1 MMLKIMREQRKSKT
15 DKAGLRAWASNLMSA
30 LLVAFASIL
39 AGVLV
44 SGCNSDDEEA
54 LNAIDSAKMQQT
66 VAELAED
73 MLVPGAVVIL
83 HTPKGNF
90 EYTYGVS
97 QYGGSEPTRFDQ
109 HLRIGSNTKTWVGT
123 IILQMVQEGKLQL
136 EDHVAMHWTGVP
148 SGEQITI
155 AQLLSMESGLHNY
168 TTTLAL
174 NQILDQDPTYAW
186 PQAELLKL
194 SFDSPL
200 DFTPGTDFGYSNTN
214 TVLLGL
220 IAQKL
225 DDSTLPEIMQ
235 RRLFAPLGMTQT
247 LFPEITDN
255 VLPEPYSH
263 GYMYGTNVLTMDGA
277 LPEAMQQEARDGVIM
292 PGDQTEA
299 NPSWGWAAGAGIS
312 TARELLVWVEALVGG
327 KLLNEE
333 MQTLRLAS
341 VKPIDPDNPNTAY
354 YGLGIAKFGQLYGHT
369 GELPGY
375 NSFMGHDPDNKV
387 SLVVWTNLAPS
398 VDGRDPATTIA
409 AALINQVYRPVNSSN

>member
-1 MMLKIMREQRKSKT
+1 MMLKNTWERRNSRM
-15 DKAGLRAWASNLMSA
+15 DKAGLKALVSNLVSA
-30 LLVAFASIL
+30 LLVTSICAAF
-39 AGVLV
+39 
-44 SGCNSDDEEA
+44 SGCNSDDKEA
-54 LNAIDSAKMQQT
+54 LNAIDTAKMQQM
-66 VAELAED
+66 VAQLAED

-90 EYTYGVS
+90 EYNYGVS
-97 QYGGSEPTRFDQ
+97 RYGGSEPTRFEQ
-109 HLRIGSNTKTWVGT
+109 HLRVGSNTKTWVGT

-136 EDHVAMHWTGVP
+136 GDPVAMHWTGVP
-148 SGEQITI
+148 RGEQITI

-174 NQILDQDPTYAW
+174 NQTLDQDPTKAW
-186 PQAELLKL
+186 TQVELLEL
-194 SFDSPL
+194 SFDYPL
-200 DFTPGTDFGYSNTN
+200 DFAPGTAFGYSNTN

-255 VLPEPYSH
+255 VLPEPYAH
-263 GYMYGTNVLTMDGA
+263 GFMYGTNVLTMDGA
-277 LPEAMQQEARDGVIM
+277 LPEAMQQEARDGVIT
-292 PGDQTEA
+292 PGDQTHA

-312 TARELLVWVEALVGG
+312 TARELQVWVEALVGG

-333 MQTLRLAS
+333 MQKLRLAS
-341 VKPIDPDNPNTAY
+341 VKPIDSDNPNTAY

-375 NSFMGHDPDNKV
+375 NSFMGHDPENKV
-387 SLVVWTNLAPS
+387 TLVVWTNLAPS

-409 AALINQVYRPVNSSN
+409 AALINQLYRPVD

>member
-1 MMLKIMREQRKSKT
+1 MMLKNTWEQRKSRT
-15 DKAGLRAWASNLMSA
+15 DKAGLKALVSNLVSA
-30 LLVAFASIL
+30 LLVTSICVAF
-39 AGVLV
+39 
-44 SGCNSDDEEA
+44 SGCNSDDKEA
-54 LNAIDSAKMQQT
+54 LNAIDTAKVRQT

-90 EYTYGVS
+90 EYNFGVS
-97 QYGGSEPTRFDQ
+97 RYGGSEPTRFDQ
-109 HLRIGSNTKTWVGT
+109 HLRVGSNTKTWVGT

-136 EDHVAMHWTGVP
+136 DDPVATHWTGVP
-148 SGEQITI
+148 RGEQITI

-174 NQILDQDPTYAW
+174 NQTLDQDPTKAW
-186 PQAELLKL
+186 TQAELLKL
-194 SFDSPL
+194 SFDYPL
-200 DFTPGTDFGYSNTN
+200 DFTPGTAFGYSNTN

-235 RRLFAPLGMTQT
+235 RRLFAPLGMSQT

-255 VLPEPYSH
+255 VLPEPYAH
-263 GYMYGTNVLTMDGA
+263 GFMYGTNVLTMDGA
-277 LPEAMQQEARDGVIM
+277 LPEAMQQEARDGVIT
-292 PGDQTEA
+292 PGDQTHA

-312 TARELLVWVEALVGG
+312 TARELQLWVEALVGG

-333 MQTLRLAS
+333 MQQRRLAS

-387 SLVVWTNLAPS
+387 TLVVWTNLAPS

-409 AALINQVYRPVNSSN
+409 AALINQLYRPVD

>member
-1 MMLKIMREQRKSKT
+1 MMLKNTWERRKSRK
-15 DKAGLRAWASNLMSA
+15 DKAEPSAWVSNLVSA
-30 LLVAFASIL
+30 LLVTSICVAF
-39 AGVLV
+39 
-44 SGCNSDDEEA
+44 SGCNSDDKEA
-54 LNAIDSAKMQQT
+54 LNAIDTAKMRQT

-90 EYTYGVS
+90 EYNFGVS
-97 QYGGSEPTRFDQ
+97 RYGGSEPTRFDQ
-109 HLRIGSNTKTWVGT
+109 HLRVGSNTKTWVGT

-136 EDHVAMHWTGVP
+136 GDPVAMHWPGVP

-174 NQILDQDPTYAW
+174 NQTLDQDPTKAW
-186 PQAELLKL
+186 TQAELLEL
-194 SFDSPL
+194 SFDYPL
-200 DFTPGTDFGYSNTN
+200 DFAPGTAFGYSNTN

-225 DDSTLPEIMQ
+225 DDSTLPEIMR
-235 RRLFAPLGMTQT
+235 RRLFAPLGMSQT

-255 VLPEPYSH
+255 VLPEPYAH
-263 GYMYGTNVLTMDGA
+263 GYMYGTNVLTMDSA

-292 PGDQTEA
+292 PEDQTHA

-333 MQTLRLAS
+333 MQKLRLAS

-375 NSFMGHDPDNKV
+375 NSFMGHDPENKV
-387 SLVVWTNLAPS
+387 TLVVWTNLAPS

-409 AALINQVYRPVNSSN
+409 AALINQLYRPVD

>member
-1 MMLKIMREQRKSKT
+1 MLNDAWKWRKSRW
-15 DKAGLRAWASNLMSA
+15 DKAGLKALASNLVSA
-30 LLVAFASIL
+30 LLVTSICVAF
-39 AGVLV
+39 
-44 SGCNSDDEEA
+44 SGCNSDDKEA
-54 LNAIDSAKMQQT
+54 LNAIDTAKMRQM

-90 EYTYGVS
+90 EYNYGVS

-109 HLRIGSNTKTWVGT
+109 HLRVGSNTKTWVGT

-136 EDHVAMHWTGVP
+136 DDPVAMHWTGVP

-174 NQILDQDPTYAW
+174 NQILDQDPAYAW
-186 PQAELLKL
+186 TQAELLQL

-255 VLPEPYSH
+255 VLPEPYAH
-263 GYMYGTNVLTMDGA
+263 GFMYGTNVLTMDGA
-277 LPEAMQQEARDGVIM
+277 LPEAMQQEARDGGLT
-292 PGDQTEA
+292 PGDQTHA

-312 TARELLVWVEALVGG
+312 TARELQVWVEALVGG

-333 MQTLRLAS
+333 MQKLRLAS

-409 AALINQVYRPVNSSN
+409 AALINQVYRPVN